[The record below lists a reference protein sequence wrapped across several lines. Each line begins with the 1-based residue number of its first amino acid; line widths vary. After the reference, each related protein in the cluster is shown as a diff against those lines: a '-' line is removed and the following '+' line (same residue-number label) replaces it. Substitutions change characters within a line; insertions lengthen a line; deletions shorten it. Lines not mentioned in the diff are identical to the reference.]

1 MSIDILTYSA
11 ESIKPWSGGTT
22 QELFISP
29 KSATVQERNFDVR
42 ISTATVEEEES
53 TFTNYQGY
61 LRKLMVLEGELTVS
75 HENHHSIQLVPF
87 EQDFF
92 SGDWNS
98 TSKGKV
104 RDFNVIY
111 KPHLS
116 PRFEVKNF
124 ASEEIDLIQVK
135 ALFLFI
141 LKGNCE
147 LNNEDIKPGTGVFCS
162 DIESVKLNFKK
173 ECTLILVRFD

>member
-1 MSIDILTYSA
+1 MSIDILTYST
-11 ESIKPWSGGTT
+11 ESIQPWSGGTT
-22 QELFISP
+22 QELFIYP
-29 KSATVQERNFDVR
+29 KTATAQDRNFDFR
-42 ISTATVEEEES
+42 ISTATVEVEES

-61 LRKLMVLEGELTVS
+61 LRKLMVLEGELTIL
-75 HENHHSIQLVPF
+75 HENHYSIQLLPF
-87 EQDFF
+87 EQDSF

-116 PRFEVKNF
+116 PWVEVKSF
-124 ASEEIDLIQVK
+124 AFEEIDLVQVK

-147 LNNEDIKPGTGVFCS
+147 LNNEDIKSGTGVFCS
-162 DIESVKLNFKK
+162 DIESLKLSFKK